1 MEVERKRWPHWPER
15 GNGTARR
22 DRLELRLFRDTE
34 RQAELARAPERE
46 PRPTAGGYLV
56 FVWTPGGYALREGE
70 GEAPAAGNRL
80 TLDGVEY
87 TVAKLRR
94 QPPLR
99 LLRARLAGRLRRLS
113 ALP

>member
-1 MEVERKRWPHWPER
+1 MEVESKRWPHWPER

-34 RQAELARAPERE
+34 RQAGPAPE
-46 PRPTAGGYLV
+46 PTAGGYLV
-56 FVWTPGGYALREGE
+56 FVWTPGGYALRQGE

-87 TVAKLRR
+87 AVAKLGPSPLPADTRR
-94 QPPLR
+94 CAFFEPV
-99 LLRARLAGRLRRLS
+99 
-113 ALP
+113 